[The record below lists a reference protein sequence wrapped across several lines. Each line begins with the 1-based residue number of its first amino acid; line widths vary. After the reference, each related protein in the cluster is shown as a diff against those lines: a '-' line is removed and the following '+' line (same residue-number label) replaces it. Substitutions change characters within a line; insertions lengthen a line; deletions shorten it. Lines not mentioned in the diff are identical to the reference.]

1 MSNISHLIDDQ
12 IMHIIDIEEERPK
25 QLTKM
30 ISLGDEINKISLK
43 NFPDYLRYR
52 IFFFKFLHY
61 VLLFVAV
68 GLIFFKRIR
77 EYEDIKEIER
87 IPGANEKFVYYFITG
102 IIYVKYNLEVV
113 NFLCFLSFVINLHE
127 QRKRTFVFKVV
138 SEMFIMLLI
147 LLKVIVYLFEIY
159 KEVPYFSSIT
169 KYNIMGEMLLWTFHL
184 IIVILY
190 VQIRTK
196 FQESRLWR
204 KIFRVYYLEKKLKIG
219 HQ

>member
-1 MSNISHLIDDQ
+1 MN
-12 IMHIIDIEEERPK
+12 IIDLEEERPK

-52 IFFFKFLHY
+52 IFCFKFLHY
-61 VLLFVAV
+61 VLLMIAIA
-68 GLIFFKRIR
+68 LIFYKRIR
-77 EYEDIKEIER
+77 EYEDIQEIEK
-87 IPGANEKFVYYFITG
+87 IPVSEDKFIYYFITG

-127 QRKRTFVFKVV
+127 HRKRTFAFKVIF
-138 SEMFIMLLI
+138 ELFIMLLI
-147 LLKVIVYLFEIY
+147 LLKVTVYLFEIY

-169 KYNIMGEMLLWTFHL
+169 KFNIVGEMVLWSFHL

-190 VQIRTK
+190 VQIRSK